1 MSSARPPE
9 FFFDR
14 SLGKASANRLRDH
27 GWTVHLIAEFY
38 PDDAADIAD
47 EEWIAEGC
55 SRGWVLLTKDKK
67 IRYRARELEALDRGN
82 LFCLAS
88 GNLTLDQMAQRF
100 VDAEA
105 AILRA
110 TARSSV
116 GFWHVLDRGRVTKM
130 WP

>member
-1 MSSARPPE
+1 MSSVRQPE

-14 SLGKASANRLRDH
+14 SLGKASANRLRAH

-38 PDDAADIAD
+38 AGDAADVAD
-47 EEWIAEGC
+47 EVWIAEGC
-55 SRGWVLLTKDKK
+55 SRGWILLTKDKK

-88 GNLTLDQMAQRF
+88 GNLSLDQMAQRF
-100 VDAEA
+100 IEAEA
-105 AILRA
+105 PILRA
-110 TARSSV
+110 DARSSV
-116 GFWHVLDRGRVTKM
+116 GFWHVHDHGRVTKM

>member
-67 IRYRARELEALDRGN
+67 IRYRARELEALDRGI

-100 VDAEA
+100 IDAEA

-110 TARSSV
+110 TARSAV